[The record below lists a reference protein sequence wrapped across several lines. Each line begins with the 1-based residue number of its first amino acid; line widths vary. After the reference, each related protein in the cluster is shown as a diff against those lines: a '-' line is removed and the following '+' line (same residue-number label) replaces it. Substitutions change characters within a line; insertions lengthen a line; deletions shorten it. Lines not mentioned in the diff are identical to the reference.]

1 MRTILGVGRRAAAVG
16 WVDPAPSEKD
26 LHVPLF
32 SRSDASKQPQPGTEV
47 RRTPKQSEQVARNRR
62 PLVPED
68 RKEAR
73 RQVQE
78 KMRSEREKARRGFES
93 GDEKYLPARD
103 KGPVRRYVRDW
114 VDARLS
120 IGTAA
125 MPMMIVVL
133 VMTFV
138 NDPQWRL
145 IANLV
150 LWGFVAVVV
159 LDSVVMAWQL
169 RRALRAKFGE
179 KDAKGHGWYAT
190 MRAVQLPFMRMPKP
204 KTKLFQQPE

>member
-1 MRTILGVGRRAAAVG
+1 M
-16 WVDPAPSEKD
+16 
-26 LHVPLF
+26 PLF
-32 SRSDASKQPQPGTEV
+32 SRSDARKAQPEPQPEV

-62 PLVPED
+62 PLVPSD

-73 RQVQE
+73 RQSAD
-78 KMRSEREKARRGFES
+78 KMRAEREKARRGFEQ

-103 KGPVRRYVRDW
+103 KGPVRRYVRDF

-120 IGTAA
+120 IGTLA

-133 VMTFV
+133 VMTFL
-138 NDPQWRL
+138 NNEQWRL

-150 LWGFVAVVV
+150 LWGFVVVVV
-159 LDSVVMAWQL
+159 LDSLVLAWQL
-169 RRALRAKFGE
+169 RRAIRGKFGE

-190 MRAVQLPFMRMPKP
+190 MRSVQLPFMRMPKP
-204 KTKLFQQPE
+204 QTKLFRYPS

>member
-1 MRTILGVGRRAAAVG
+1 MA
-16 WVDPAPSEKD
+16 
-26 LHVPLF
+26 LF
-32 SRSDASKQPQPGTEV
+32 SRSADDKARPEPEPEV

-68 RKEAR
+68 RREAK
-73 RQVQE
+73 RQVQD
-78 KMRSEREKARRGFES
+78 KMRAERQKARLGFER
-93 GDEKYLPARD
+93 GEDKYLPPRD
-103 KGPVRRYVRDW
+103 KGPVRKYVRDF

-120 IGTAA
+120 IGTLA

-133 VMTFV
+133 VLTFI
-138 NDPQWRL
+138 NDPQWRM

-150 LWGFVAVVV
+150 LWAFVAVVV
-159 LDSVVMAWQL
+159 LDSILMAWQL
-169 RRALRAKFGE
+169 RRAIRAKFGQ

-204 KTKLFQQPE
+204 QTKLFRYPE

>member
-1 MRTILGVGRRAAAVG
+1 M
-16 WVDPAPSEKD
+16 
-26 LHVPLF
+26 PLF
-32 SRSDASKQPQPGTEV
+32 SRSDARKAQPEPQPEV

-62 PLVPED
+62 PLVPAD

-73 RQVQE
+73 KLSQD
-78 KMRSEREKARRGFES
+78 KMRAEREKARRGFEQ

-103 KGPVRRYVRDW
+103 KGPVRRFVRDF

-120 IGTAA
+120 IGTLA

-133 VMTFV
+133 VLTFI
-138 NDPQWRL
+138 NDPQWRI

-159 LDSVVMAWQL
+159 LDSIVMAWQL
-169 RRALRAKFGE
+169 RRAIRAKFGD

-190 MRAVQLPFMRMPKP
+190 MRSVQLPFMRMPKP
-204 KTKLFQQPE
+204 QTKLFKYPS

>member
-1 MRTILGVGRRAAAVG
+1 MALFRRSADDKAVAA
-16 WVDPAPSEKD
+16 
-26 LHVPLF
+26 
-32 SRSDASKQPQPGTEV
+32 PQPEV

-62 PLVPED
+62 PLVPAD

-73 RQVQE
+73 RLSSD
-78 KMRSEREKARRGFES
+78 KMRAEREKARRGFEQ

-103 KGPVRRYVRDW
+103 KGPIRRYVRDF

-120 IGTAA
+120 IGTLA

-133 VMTFV
+133 VLTFI
-138 NDPQWRL
+138 NDPEWRV

-150 LWGFVAVVV
+150 LWGFVVVV
-159 LDSVVMAWQL
+159 ALDSVVMAWQL

-190 MRAVQLPFMRMPKP
+190 MRSVQLPVSRMPKP
-204 KTKLFQQPE
+204 KTKLFKYPS

>member
-1 MRTILGVGRRAAAVG
+1 M
-16 WVDPAPSEKD
+16 
-26 LHVPLF
+26 PLF
-32 SRSDASKQPQPGTEV
+32 SRSDARKAQPEPQPEV

-62 PLVPED
+62 PLVPSD

-73 RQVQE
+73 KQSQD
-78 KMRSEREKARRGFES
+78 KMRAAREKARKGFEQ

-103 KGPVRRYVRDW
+103 KGPVRRYVRDF

-120 IGTAA
+120 LGTLA

-133 VMTFV
+133 VLTFI
-138 NDPQWRL
+138 NDDQWRL

-150 LWGFVAVVV
+150 LWGFVVMVV

-169 RRALRAKFGE
+169 RRAIRSKFGD
-179 KDAKGHGWYAT
+179 KDAKGHGWYAA
-190 MRAVQLPFMRMPKP
+190 MRSVQLPFMRMPKP
-204 KTKLFQQPE
+204 QTKLFKYPV

>member
-1 MRTILGVGRRAAAVG
+1 MALFRRSADDKAAA
-16 WVDPAPSEKD
+16 A
-26 LHVPLF
+26 
-32 SRSDASKQPQPGTEV
+32 PQPEV

-62 PLVPED
+62 PLVPSD

-73 RQVQE
+73 KQSQDR
-78 KMRSEREKARRGFES
+78 MRAEREKARRGFEQ

-103 KGPVRRYVRDW
+103 KGPVRRYVRDF

-120 IGTAA
+120 IGTLA

-133 VMTFV
+133 VLTFI
-138 NDPQWRL
+138 NDDQWRL

-150 LWGFVAVVV
+150 LWGFVVVVV

-169 RRALRAKFGE
+169 RRAIRAKFGD

-190 MRAVQLPFMRMPKP
+190 MRSVQLPFMRMPKP
-204 KTKLFQQPE
+204 QTKLFKYPA

>member
-1 MRTILGVGRRAAAVG
+1 M
-16 WVDPAPSEKD
+16 
-26 LHVPLF
+26 PLF
-32 SRSDASKQPQPGTEV
+32 SRSDASKAQPEPEV

-62 PLVPED
+62 PLVPSD

-73 RQVQE
+73 RQSAD
-78 KMRSEREKARRGFES
+78 KMRAEREKARRGFEQ

-103 KGPVRRYVRDW
+103 KGPVRRYVRDF

-120 IGTAA
+120 IGTLA

-150 LWGFVAVVV
+150 LWGFVVVVV

-169 RRALRAKFGE
+169 RRAIRAKFGE
-179 KDAKGHGWYAT
+179 KDAKGHGWYAA
-190 MRAVQLPFMRMPKP
+190 MRSVQLPFMRMPKP
-204 KTKLFQQPE
+204 QTKLFKYPS

>member
-1 MRTILGVGRRAAAVG
+1 M
-16 WVDPAPSEKD
+16 
-26 LHVPLF
+26 PLF
-32 SRSDASKQPQPGTEV
+32 SRSDSSKAQPESESQADAER

-68 RKEAR
+68 RKEAK
-73 RQVQE
+73 RQMQD
-78 KMRSEREKARRGFES
+78 KMRAEREKARLGFER
-93 GDEKYLPARD
+93 GDDKYLPARD
-103 KGPVRRYVRDW
+103 KGPVRRYVRDF

-120 IGTAA
+120 IGTLA

-133 VMTFV
+133 VLTFI

-145 IANLV
+145 IANIV

-159 LDSVVMAWQL
+159 LDSILMAWQL
-169 RRALRAKFGE
+169 RRAIRAKFGA

-190 MRAVQLPFMRMPKP
+190 MRSVQLPFMRMPKP
-204 KTKLFQQPE
+204 QTKLFKDPE

>member
-1 MRTILGVGRRAAAVG
+1 M
-16 WVDPAPSEKD
+16 
-26 LHVPLF
+26 PLF
-32 SRSDASKQPQPGTEV
+32 SRSDARKAQPEPQPEV

-62 PLVPED
+62 PLVPSD

-73 RQVQE
+73 KQSQD
-78 KMRSEREKARRGFES
+78 KMRSEREMARRGFEQ

-103 KGPVRRYVRDW
+103 KGPVRRYVRDF

-120 IGTAA
+120 IGTLA

-133 VMTFV
+133 VLTFI
-138 NDPQWRL
+138 NDDQWRL

-150 LWGFVAVVV
+150 LWGFVVVVV

-169 RRALRAKFGE
+169 RRAVRSKFGD

-190 MRAVQLPFMRMPKP
+190 MRSVQLPFMRMPKP
-204 KTKLFQQPE
+204 QTKLFKRPS

>member
-1 MRTILGVGRRAAAVG
+1 M
-16 WVDPAPSEKD
+16 
-26 LHVPLF
+26 PLF
-32 SRSDASKQPQPGTEV
+32 SRSDASKAQPEPEV

-62 PLVPED
+62 PLVPSD

-73 RQVQE
+73 KQSAD
-78 KMRSEREKARRGFES
+78 KMRAEREKARRGFEQ

-103 KGPVRRYVRDW
+103 KGPVRRYVRDF

-120 IGTAA
+120 IGTLA

-133 VMTFV
+133 VLTFF
-138 NDPQWRL
+138 NDEQWRL

-150 LWGFVAVVV
+150 LWGFVIVVV

-169 RRALRAKFGE
+169 RRAIRAKFGE
-179 KDAKGHGWYAT
+179 KDAKGHGWYAA
-190 MRAVQLPFMRMPKP
+190 MRSVQLPFMRMPKP
-204 KTKLFQQPE
+204 QTKLFQRPS